1 MTDQGIE
8 SELLHA
14 YHDGE
19 LGPFARW
26 RTKRRLDRDPAA
38 RAELTRLAELRTALR
53 EAASQG
59 GSTPDFWPGI
69 AARLGALDADL
80 DHGDEAGH
88 AAPGWVPALAG
99 LRAWLRPL
107 AAGALA
113 AGAAAAWLVFSAPTE
128 AVDGGVVRWLYTRGR
143 PVMVLDRPDAA
154 TIIWMLDETPGDQTG
169 RRTPGV
175 YI

>member
-1 MTDQGIE
+1 VTDRGIE

-19 LGPFARW
+19 LGPFTRW

-38 RAELTRLAELRTALR
+38 RAELTRLTEVRTALR
-53 EAASQG
+53 EAASG
-59 GSTPDFWPGI
+59 APTADFWPGI
-69 AARLGALDADL
+69 AARLGAADAGLDRGGETGRAT
-80 DHGDEAGH
+80 
-88 AAPGWVPALAG
+88 APERVPALAG

-113 AGAAAAWLVFSAPTE
+113 AAAAAAWLVFSAPTE
-128 AVDGGVVRWLYTRGR
+128 AVNGGVVRWLYTRGR

-169 RRTPGV
+169 RRIPGV